1 MSPNLTL
8 TATCPKGLEELL
20 VDELISLGC
29 VLEKRHVA
37 GAMVSAPLEVAYR
50 CCLWSRIA
58 NRILLPLGQF
68 PINSAQALYDG
79 VSAIEWSTH
88 FSADRTFVVDFNGTN
103 RAISNTQFGA
113 QKTKDA
119 VVDHFVA
126 RCGKRPSIDL
136 KKPDWRLNVHLQRDI
151 ATVSLDLAGESLHRR
166 GYRLE
171 GGIAPLKENLAAALL
186 LRADWPGIAARGG
199 ALLDPLCGSGTFLIE
214 AAMMAMDIAPG
225 YLRARWSF
233 ECWLQHDAA
242 AWRHLQADAQ
252 QRRSNAMTRQ
262 WPEIR
267 GYDASAAAVRAA
279 EENIES
285 ADLTG
290 KVRVMRK
297 ELAHFVRPTHQLLDY
312 GLVITNPPY
321 GERLGEQES
330 LKHLYAH
337 LGERLRAEFQGWR
350 AAVFT
355 GNPDL
360 GKTMG
365 LRSNKQYRLFNGAI
379 PAQLLLFDVEPQYF
393 VDRDKPLLSTPT
405 PAVELSSGAQMF
417 ANRLQKNRKKLQKW
431 LQQSGT
437 TCYRLYDADMPEYAV
452 AIDCYGERV
461 HVAEY
466 AAPSTVDEAA
476 AQHRL
481 EAVLAAIPTV
491 LDIPPA
497 NIELKQRARQRGKS
511 QYQKQAQRDQFFQIQ
526 EGEARLLVNL
536 TDYLDTGVF
545 LDHRPVRR
553 KIFEIAQGKRFL
565 NLFCYTAT
573 ASVHAA
579 LGGAKTTTSVD
590 MSQTYLDWARRN
602 LAVNGLSEARNHL
615 EQADCRRWLA
625 ECKQQY
631 DLILLDPPTFSNSKR
646 MDDTLD
652 IQRDHIDL
660 IHQTIRILA
669 PGGLLIFSNNRKRF
683 QLDPVLSEI
692 FAVEEMTRWSLDPD
706 FARAGDIHQCW
717 FIRHK

>member
-1 MSPNLTL
+1 MSPNFIL

-20 VDELISLGC
+20 TDEIFSFGAEL
-29 VLEKRHVA
+29 VKRHVA
-37 GAMVSAPLEVAYR
+37 GITVSATLEVAYR
-50 CCLWSRIA
+50 CCLWSRLA
-58 NRILLPLGQF
+58 NRVLMPLTSF
-68 PINSAQALYDG
+68 SINSAESLYEG
-79 VSAIEWSTH
+79 IAAVEWSEH
-88 FSADRTFVVDFNGTN
+88 FTSEQTFVVDFNGTN
-103 RAISNTQFGA
+103 RAITNTQFGA

-126 RCGKRPSIDL
+126 RGGRRPSIDL
-136 KKPDWRLNVHLQRDI
+136 RNPDWRLNVHLQRDE
-151 ATVSLDLAGESLHRR
+151 ATVSIDLAGESLHRR
-166 GYRLE
+166 GYRE
-171 GGIAPLKENLAAALL
+171 HGGIAPLKENLAAALL
-186 LRADWPGIAARGG
+186 MRADWPGVAARGG
-199 ALLDPLCGSGTFLIE
+199 ALIDPLCGSGTLLIE
-214 AAMMAMDIAPG
+214 GALMAMDIAPG
-225 YLRARWSF
+225 ILRERWSF
-233 ECWLQHDAA
+233 ESWLQHDAA
-242 AWRHLQADAQ
+242 VWKHLYDDAL
-252 QRRSNAMTRQ
+252 QRKHNAMQRQ

-267 GYDASAAAVRAA
+267 GYDASSAALRAA
-279 EENIES
+279 EENIEQ

-297 ELAHFVRPTHQLLDY
+297 ELAHFVRPTHQILDT

-337 LGERLRAEFQGWR
+337 LGERLREEFKGWS

-379 PAQLLLFDVEPQYF
+379 PAQLLLFDIDAQYF
-393 VDRDKPLLSTPT
+393 VDRDKPLLSERL
-405 PAVELSSGAQMF
+405 PAPELSSGAQMF
-417 ANRLQKNRKKLQKW
+417 ANRLQKNRKRLQKW
-431 LQQSGT
+431 IQQSGVS
-437 TCYRLYDADMPEYAV
+437 CYRLYDADMPEYAV
-452 AIDCYGERV
+452 AVDYYGDKV

-466 AAPSTVDEAA
+466 AAPSSIDEAA
-476 AQHRL
+476 AQQRL
-481 EAVLAAIPTV
+481 DEVLSAIPVV
-491 LDIPPA
+491 L
-497 NIELKQRARQRGKS
+497 NISTDRIVLKQRARQRGKT
-511 QYQKQAQRDQFFQIQ
+511 QYQKLAQRQEFFEVR
-526 EGEARLLVNL
+526 EGEARLLINL
-536 TDYLDTGVF
+536 NDYLDTGLF

-553 KIFEIAQGKRFL
+553 KIFEIAKGKRFL

-573 ASVHAA
+573 ASLHAA

-625 ECKQQY
+625 DCKQDF

-652 IQRDHIDL
+652 IQRDHVDL
-660 IHQTIRILA
+660 IHQAVRVLA

-692 FAVEEMTRWSLDPD
+692 FDVKDMSRWSLDPD
-706 FARAGDIHQCW
+706 FERVPDIHQCW
-717 FIRHK
+717 FISHK